1 MIKEK
6 KMTPEMAKHMNRHFK
21 QNEIQ
26 MITES
31 LKRYSTY
38 LLLKGLQTLVVKR
51 SHFLLI
57 KLEFKRGT
65 MFVDIKVS
73 KMDYLLYHLW
83 IIKWHTGV
91 R

>member
-1 MIKEK
+1 
-6 KMTPEMAKHMNRHFK
+6 MTPEMTKRMNRHFK

-26 MITES
+26 MITET

-38 LLLKGLQTLVVKR
+38 LLIKGLQAPVVKR

-57 KLEFKRGT
+57 RLEFKRGT
-65 MFVDIKVS
+65 MLVDIEVS